1 MTTTTFKA
9 TAIKIIHALNTFNI
23 SELLI
28 FTRAFS
34 SFIQYLP
41 SSNFTQTN
49 KIWIC
54 IWITSNI
61 SEESIIP
68 SLSLSYRIHWTVY
81 AICFTK
87 LHDLQTKKRPR
98 PSIREKKKNGLK
110 TKNKNERRVY
120 WMSIQYFQLIR
131 PFRDNKKKT
140 VLIRNRIF
148 SRFYI
153 EQYLF
158 DLLLLCWSFIV
169 LNFICFFFL
178 QRWRYIETN
187 KWKCLRKRQLTL
199 MEAHHTNSR
208 YEQVRNRSISGAAS
222 TIRIKTT
229 F

>member
-1 MTTTTFKA
+1 MSTDIIIHSAVLHTIHARLEHEYGTPGLIRIPIFQRILLVSNSIYYRTSWADAAAMTTTTFKA

-131 PFRDNKKKT
+131 PFRDNKKK
-140 VLIRNRIF
+140 
-148 SRFYI
+148 
-153 EQYLF
+153 Q
-158 DLLLLCWSFIV
+158 C
-169 LNFICFFFL
+169 
-178 QRWRYIETN
+178 
-187 KWKCLRKRQLTL
+187 
-199 MEAHHTNSR
+199 
-208 YEQVRNRSISGAAS
+208 
-222 TIRIKTT
+222 
-229 F
+229 